1 MRRLLGLLIVL
12 LLLAAGTTSCGSD
25 SGDAADDASG
35 SPTPTAPPSDPP
47 VDPVTV
53 AILSRTA
60 AGGEVSPRAVP
71 LPDAAAVARF
81 AEQFVDPAFGREIA
95 ARVRA
100 TDVPSGRRLMGAV
113 VAIGCDVPDS
123 VTVTVTADG
132 VSIVADKAASPVPEC
147 FAAVTSVALVL
158 V

>member
-25 SGDAADDASG
+25 SGDADDASG
-35 SPTPTAPPSDPP
+35 SPTPTAPPSDAP
-47 VDPVTV
+47 VEPVTV

-71 LPDAAAVARF
+71 LPDAAAVGRF
-81 AEQFVDPAFGREIA
+81 AEQFVDSAFGREIA

-132 VSIVADKAASPVPEC
+132 VSIVADKATSPVPEC